1 MLGIH
6 LQASSIISMPF
17 AIITTIIWFYTEPI
31 LILLHQD
38 TDISKMA
45 ALNIRFLILGL
56 FAYGFLQNIL
66 KFLQAQSNCVA
77 PGHSQKTT
85 IGYSC
90 WNCICTG
97 HLPVL
102 WEHQWQLQ
110 FHYCQFLHPLKH
122 NWINL
127 GIQPSCYLVKL
138 IKSRLTQSNN
148 HIK

>member
-38 TDISKMA
+38 TNIAKMA
-45 ALNIRFLILGL
+45 ALYMRFLVLGL

-77 PGHSQKTT
+77 PGHSPWTT

-90 WNCICTG
+90 WNCICIDISQFCESTSGSFSFIMAISPYVG
-97 HLPVL
+97 HLFDL
-102 WEHQWQLQ
+102 FKE
-110 FHYCQFLHPLKH
+110 
-122 NWINL
+122 I
-127 GIQPSCYLVKL
+127 
-138 IKSRLTQSNN
+138 
-148 HIK
+148 

>member
-17 AIITTIIWFYTEPI
+17 AIITTVIWFYTEPI

-38 TDISKMA
+38 TDIAKMVTVD
-45 ALNIRFLILGL
+45 IRFLILGL
-56 FAYGFLQNIL
+56 FAYGFLRNIL
-66 KFLQAQSNCVA
+66 RFIQAQSNCVA
-77 PGHSQKTT
+77 PGQSHRTT

-97 HLPVL
+97 HLSVL

-110 FHYCQFLHPLKH
+110 FHNGYQSLYWPSIWLVQRNLSVHGRDFHWNLSNTFLRTW
-122 NWINL
+122 N
-127 GIQPSCYLVKL
+127 
-138 IKSRLTQSNN
+138 
-148 HIK
+148 